1 MFVSDYIYRT
11 ILVLTIGRL
20 ITKVM
25 TSSTNVS
32 IELTNEDALIMR
44 PDVSK
49 FLQNLDFSG
58 NSAVPQNDSQGHGEG
73 QLVFGQTE
81 TPADNSELHFDVDK
95 GDVIFDY
102 GTQEITGTPDKIG
115 EHISQILE
123 SVLPNG
129 LEREAQG
136 RLQTVVN
143 QTHDNNGQSVEPAKG
158 ESFLE
163 LQDAMGNLQ
172 KIQKVKQLG
181 HQIPGSDTKER
192 DVSGTSG
199 TYRDCTDFPSR
210 SPNFSVLISEKR
222 PMCLFCE
229 YCMVFGEPP
238 RNMIKW
244 YNRINRYENLPREGE
259 RKSKHPRKRN
269 R

>member
-1 MFVSDYIYRT
+1 
-11 ILVLTIGRL
+11 
-20 ITKVM
+20 M

-32 IELTNEDALIMR
+32 IELTNEEALMMQ

-49 FLQNLDFSG
+49 FLQNLDFSSNG
-58 NSAVPQNDSQGHGEG
+58 AVSQGDNHNDGED
-73 QLVFGQTE
+73 QLVIGRTE
-81 TPADNSELHFDVDK
+81 TPVDDSELHFDVDK

-129 LEREAQG
+129 LQKEAQG
-136 RLQTVVN
+136 RLQAVVN
-143 QTHDNNGQSVEPAKG
+143 QSHNKNGQNVDPSKG
-158 ESFLE
+158 GSFLE

-172 KIQKVKQLG
+172 RIQKVKQLRQ
-181 HQIPGSDTKER
+181 QIPEPRTNQE
-192 DVSGTSG
+192 DVCETSG
-199 TYRDCTDFPSR
+199 TFRDYGEPPSR
-210 SPNFSVLISEKR
+210 PPNFSVLISEKR
-222 PMCLFCE
+222 PVCLFCE

-244 YNRINRYENLPREGE
+244 YNRVNHYDNLPREGE
-259 RKSKHPRKRN
+259 RKSKHSRKRT

>member
-1 MFVSDYIYRT
+1 
-11 ILVLTIGRL
+11 
-20 ITKVM
+20 M

-32 IELTNEDALIMR
+32 IELTNEEALMMQ

-58 NSAVPQNDSQGHGEG
+58 NGAISQNDGHGHGED
-73 QLVFGQTE
+73 QLVIGQTA
-81 TPADNSELHFDVDK
+81 TPVDDSELHFDVDK

-129 LEREAQG
+129 LQKEAQG
-136 RLQTVVN
+136 RLQAVVN
-143 QTHDNNGQSVEPAKG
+143 QNHANNDQSAQPTKS
-158 ESFLE
+158 ESLLE

-172 KIQKVKQLG
+172 RIQKVKQLRQ
-181 HQIPGSDTKER
+181 QIPESKTNER
-192 DVSGTSG
+192 EICETAGTFKDYG
-199 TYRDCTDFPSR
+199 DPPSR
-210 SPNFSVLISEKR
+210 PPNFSVLISEKR
-222 PMCLFCE
+222 PVCLFCE

-244 YNRINRYENLPREGE
+244 YNRVNRYDNLPREGE
-259 RKSKHPRKRN
+259 RKNKHSRKRN